1 MASSSRRVRA
11 FKRWMKSQG
20 IEYSDALHF
29 KDDPEQGISVIALC
43 DLKEG
48 DVVATIPKN
57 ACLTVKTSGA
67 RDIIESAG
75 LCGYLGLSV
84 ALMYERSLGHH
95 SPWSGYL
102 QLLPHHE
109 SLPFLWS
116 VDEVDSLLS
125 GTELHKTIKQ
135 DKPLIYE
142 DWKESILPL
151 LDSTPLKFKS
161 EFFGVEEYFAAKS
174 LIASR
179 SFEIDDYHG
188 FGMVPLADL
197 FNHKTGAEDVH
208 FTSTSSDHESHSD
221 ADDNYNVHADAG
233 DDEIS
238 TENSQ
243 LDREESFVSSI
254 GKNSSGGSDLESSS
268 VSGEDPAVL
277 QMIMVKDVAV
287 GIEVFNTYGLL
298 GNAALLHRYG
308 FTEPDNLY
316 DIVNVDLELVLQ
328 CCSPLFSSRHS
339 RARLSLWRR
348 LGYSGCVSQ
357 DSEYFEITSDG
368 EPQSELLILLYIML
382 LPEDAYHKLDL
393 TVSTAGSQDD
403 TISVCLSEKYNIP
416 LEKATEMIKELLLT
430 ESVCKALYSLAD
442 LRESFYA
449 TNSKNN
455 DMEALRTCSIRDSK
469 LYHSLVLRVSER
481 RILEKLRTCAAIC
494 MQSFKTT
501 KRSSARKRLKRN

>member
-1 MASSSRRVRA
+1 MASRRLRA

-20 IEYSDALHF
+20 IEYSDALQF
-29 KDDPEQGISVIALC
+29 KDDTEQGISVMALC

-67 RDIIESAG
+67 REIIEAAG
-75 LCGYLGLSV
+75 LGGYLGLSM
-84 ALMYERSLGHH
+84 AIMYERSLGQD

-102 QLLPHHE
+102 QLLPDHE

-116 VDEVDSLLS
+116 LHEVDSLLS
-125 GTELHKTIKQ
+125 GTELHKA
-135 DKPLIYE
+135 DKY
-142 DWKESILPL
+142 
-151 LDSTPLKFKS
+151 
-161 EFFGVEEYFAAKS
+161 FGVEEYFAAKS

-221 ADDNYNVHADAG
+221 ADDNYCVHADAG

-238 TENSQ
+238 TEKSQ
-243 LDREESFVSSI
+243 LDREESSASPN
-254 GKNSSGGSDLESSS
+254 GTNSSVGSDLESSS
-268 VSGEDPAVL
+268 VSGEDHTVL

-287 GIEVFNTYGLL
+287 GVEVFNTYGLL

-308 FTEPDNLY
+308 FTEPDNSY
-316 DIVNVDLELVLQ
+316 DIVNIDLELVLQ
-328 CCSPLFSSRHS
+328 WSSSLFSSRYS
-339 RARLSLWRR
+339 RARLSLWKR
-348 LGYSGCVSQ
+348 LGYSGSDSQ
-357 DSEYFEITSDG
+357 DAEYFEITSDG

-382 LPEDAYHKLDL
+382 LPEDAYRKLDV
-393 TVSTAGSQDD
+393 TISTAGSQDEA
-403 TISVCLSEKYNIP
+403 ICVCLSDKNNIP

-430 ESVCKALYSLAD
+430 ESVCNALHSLAD
-442 LRESFYA
+442 LRESFYGL
-449 TNSKNN
+449 NSKE
-455 DMEALRTCSIRDSK
+455 DDIEVLRSCSIRDRK
-469 LYHSLVLRVSER
+469 CYHSLVLRVSER
-481 RILEKLRTCAAIC
+481 RILEKLRTFAAIR
-494 MQSFKTT
+494 MKTT
-501 KRSSARKRLKRN
+501 KRSAARKRLKRN

>member
-1 MASSSRRVRA
+1 MASRRVRA

-29 KDDPEQGISVIALC
+29 KDDTEQGISVMALC

-67 RDIIESAG
+67 REIIEAAG
-75 LCGYLGLSV
+75 LGGYLGLSV
-84 ALMYERSLGHH
+84 AIMYERSLGQD

-102 QLLPHHE
+102 QLLPDHE

-116 VDEVDSLLS
+116 LDEVDSLLS
-125 GTELHKTIKQ
+125 GTELHKTVKQ
-135 DKPLIYE
+135 DKPLMYE

-161 EFFGVEEYFAAKS
+161 EYFGVEEYFAAKS

-221 ADDNYNVHADAG
+221 ADDNYYVHADAG

-238 TENSQ
+238 TEKSQ
-243 LDREESFVSSI
+243 LDREESSASPN
-254 GKNSSGGSDLESSS
+254 GTNSSGGSDLESSS
-268 VSGEDPAVL
+268 VSGEDHTVL

-287 GIEVFNTYGLL
+287 GVEVFNTYGLL

-308 FTEPDNLY
+308 FTEPDNSY
-316 DIVNVDLELVLQ
+316 DIVNIDLELVLQ
-328 CCSPLFSSRHS
+328 WSSSLFSSRYS
-339 RARLSLWRR
+339 RARLSLWKR
-348 LGYSGCVSQ
+348 LGYSGSDSQ
-357 DSEYFEITSDG
+357 DAEYFEITSDG
-368 EPQSELLILLYIML
+368 DPQSELLILLYIML
-382 LPEDAYHKLDL
+382 LPEDAYRKLDL
-393 TVSTAGSQDD
+393 TISTAGSQDEA
-403 TISVCLSEKYNIP
+403 ICVCLSEKNNIP

-430 ESVCKALYSLAD
+430 ESVCKALHSLAD
-442 LRESFYA
+442 LRESFYGL
-449 TNSKNN
+449 NSKK
-455 DMEALRTCSIRDSK
+455 DDIEVLRSRSIKDRK

-481 RILEKLRTCAAIC
+481 RILEKLRTCAAIR
-494 MQSFKTT
+494 MKSLKTT
-501 KRSSARKRLKRN
+501 KSSSARKRLKRN